1 MAKKYILKSGILL
14 LSALFLTLVYSCS
27 EDDTSRYEK
36 GNYGYS
42 FLGGEWYCDN
52 SNQTIT
58 SRIIY
63 SFDADGSLSYE
74 YNVASV
80 YDRDKNLHKKAN
92 GLYNMDGDR
101 IRIGIVNDIYT
112 EWTDYHIDWS
122 NNTLTLITDYGT
134 PIVLRAVV
142 HSQTINVGETLHFS
156 WTGNNGAPQTY
167 SSSANML
174 ASVSDD
180 GVITALRS
188 GVVYITG
195 HCPNGEN
202 IIYKLDIFDPVNG
215 SIPNFYNDLKTSSST
230 IMKSYDGL
238 YFQEDNAYYCDVA
251 SDKIKELRYYFN
263 KIGLVKA
270 IEIDYWSNT
279 DITDILTS
287 LENGALGFESSTT
300 PNAFLK
306 DMDGREI
313 VCLVD
318 TVLKAVGFY
327 INIFG
332 FEEFEEYIFFDS
344 LNELLDYH
352 RSIYND
358 ESVYLHSSGDYY
370 VLLVDPNNEE
380 DQEIFERIF
389 VYFNGDNITEI
400 DAVAK
405 PYITKD
411 MIKQWADKNYPYKY
425 KFPDDDIDSHLWR
438 PDWWNMSPI
447 FRFNYIV
454 FTAGANAGKAGIRY
468 KKEYY

>member
-42 FLGGEWYCDN
+42 FLVGEWYCDN

-80 YDRDKNLHKKAN
+80 YDRNKNLHKKAN

-122 NNTLTLITDYGT
+122 NNTLTLIPDDGT

-174 ASVSDD
+174 ASVNND
-180 GVITALRS
+180 GEIKALSS

-195 HCPNGEN
+195 HYPNGEN
-202 IIYKLDIFDPVNG
+202 IVCKLDIIDPENG
-215 SIPNFYNDLKTSSST
+215 SIPNFYKELRKKSLSD
-230 IMKSYDGL
+230 IMETYKGM
-238 YFQEDNAYYCDVA
+238 YFPVDNAFVCDVA
-251 SDKIKELRYYFN
+251 SDKIKRISYQFN
-263 KIGLVKA
+263 KNGIVNQ
-270 IEIDYWSNT
+270 IDINYWFDS
-279 DITDILTS
+279 DFTDILSS
-287 LENGALGFESSTT
+287 LENGALGFESSSK
-300 PNAFLK
+300 PNVFLK
-306 DMDGREI
+306 EMYGSQI
-313 VCLVD
+313 VCVVD
-318 TVLKAVGFY
+318 PQTKVVSYYMNQNSLEA
-327 INIFG
+327 I
-332 FEEFEEYIFFDS
+332 EEYIFYDS

-352 RSIYND
+352 RRKYSD
-358 ESVYLHSSGDYY
+358 EYVNLDSSGQHY
-370 VLLVDPNNEE
+370 LLFVDPF
-380 DQEIFERIF
+380 DQNHLEQFNVIY
-389 VYFNGDNITEI
+389 VYFSGDNITGI
-400 DAVAK
+400 IAVAK
-405 PYITKD
+405 PNVTKD
-411 MIKQWADKNYPYKY
+411 MIKPWVDENYPYEY
-425 KFPDDDIDSHLWR
+425 WFPNENYESHLYQS
-438 PDWWNMSPI
+438 DWWNMNPI
-447 FRFNYIV
+447 YRLIYVEDHYGNF
-454 FTAGANAGKAGIRY
+454 GGISF
-468 KKEYY
+468 KKEFL